1 MGEARFVDLECG
13 RLFFFNDRKGPE
25 GLLLKTAV
33 SPVLKKSPTTWLC
46 PTGERIW

>member
-13 RLFFFNDRKGPE
+13 RFFFFFNDRKGPE

-33 SPVLKKSPTTWLC
+33 SPGV
-46 PTGERIW
+46 